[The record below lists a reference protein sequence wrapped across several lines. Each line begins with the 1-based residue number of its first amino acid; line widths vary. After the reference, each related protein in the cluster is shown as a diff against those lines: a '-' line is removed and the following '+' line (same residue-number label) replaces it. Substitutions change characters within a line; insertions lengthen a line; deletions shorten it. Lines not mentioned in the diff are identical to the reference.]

1 MLLADTSNRNNL
13 RCKYIVRG
21 CSVPSV
27 WFKAFHQG
35 LSFTRHSVRT
45 ENNGHPLYS
54 LVKLQGP
61 VSQKILSPLVILSM
75 EKTMVTKL
83 IRELKSV
90 SRLKIL
96 PETRPRSLLYGTC
109 LDSRVFD
116 FLISCQT
123 WPYSLRSEGSL
134 WIPRPTAQFYK
145 GFYSQF
151 LASIC
156 PRHPLPGIRSGFL

>member
-1 MLLADTSNRNNL
+1 MAICRKILSLEMDLSLLITLVTTVFSMLKIS
-13 RCKYIVRG
+13 
-21 CSVPSV
+21 S
-27 WFKAFHQG
+27 G
-35 LSFTRHSVRT
+35 LKICPGASFS
-45 ENNGHPLYS
+45 
-54 LVKLQGP
+54 
-61 VSQKILSPLVILSM
+61 KILSPLVILSM